1 MREVDAAPIRVR
13 LAQWADAPNAEKARL
28 HTLERWRE
36 RLLSEPASLEALCA
50 EQPHADRARFVAL
63 VEGVH
68 AQRAHAQPPRAYRE
82 LFRALDALF
91 RPGN

>member
-1 MREVDAAPIRVR
+1 
-13 LAQWADAPNAEKARL
+13 
-28 HTLERWRE
+28 
-36 RLLSEPASLEALCA
+36 
-50 EQPHADRARFVAL
+50 
-63 VEGVH
+63 VH